1 MTDNLIRWTVRGIR
15 SETLDMLANIQE
27 TSGGNYG
34 DYINEAVAQW
44 YELLPDANEED
55 DEAA

>member
-15 SETLDMLANIQE
+15 PETLGMLANIQE
-27 TSGGNYG
+27 SSGGNYG
-34 DYINEAVAQW
+34 EFINEAVAQW
-44 YELLPDANEED
+44 YELLPDANDED

>member
-1 MTDNLIRWTVRGIR
+1 MTDNLIRWTVRGIH

-44 YELLPDANEED
+44 YELLPDDMEED
-55 DEAA
+55 DEIA

>member
-15 SETLDMLANIQE
+15 QETLDMLANIQE

-34 DYINEAVAQW
+34 EFINEAVAQW
-44 YELLPDANEED
+44 YDLLPDANEEND
-55 DEAA
+55 DVA